1 MRGVF
6 LPLYTGPERKEEEMK
21 MRYRTALAAG
31 FVGAVAMAAAAFA
44 QTATPG
50 TQEKEGAEPKAKMLH
65 RLVHS
70 ESLVQTEDG
79 SFVTRIADHGEVV
92 SVDGSRVTIK
102 RLDGQTVTVTAGQD
116 TKIRR
121 NGEDAT
127 VSAIKAGDRAHIAQ
141 IKSGDTTTVRAIRA
155 FSKDFEPKE
164 GFKMHKRMHPGRW
177 LQDGEVDRAPEP
189 PVVEEAFLV
198 GA

>member
-1 MRGVF
+1 
-6 LPLYTGPERKEEEMK
+6 MK

-44 QTATPG
+44 QTPTPG
-50 TQEKEGAEPKAKMLH
+50 AGDTEGAGRKEKMLD

-70 ESLVQTEDG
+70 ESLVQADDG
-79 SFVTRIADHGEVV
+79 SFVTRIIDHGDVT
-92 SVDGSRVTIK
+92 SVDGNSVTIK
-102 RLDGQTVTVTAGQD
+102 RLDGQSVTVTAGQD

-121 NGEDAT
+121 NGEEAAL
-127 VSAIKAGDRAHIAQ
+127 SALKAGDRARIAQ

-155 FSKDFEPKE
+155 FSKDFEPNE
-164 GFKMHKRMHPGRW
+164 EFKMRKRMRPGRW
-177 LQDGEVDRAPEP
+177 LRDGEVDRAPEP
-189 PVVEEAFLV
+189 PVIEEAFMV